1 MEEGD
6 IQALRDILFN
16 TDRALGFPI
25 TSFEAFAE
33 TDYLQ
38 DALLRCLEVMG
49 EATIRLSA
57 GCRASHPEIPWRAMA
72 GLRDVLDEN
81 SHKHAYDKVD
91 LQEVWQAYRQL
102 TGLRQK
108 IAVILGHDL

>member
-16 TDRALGFPI
+16 IDRALGFPI

-49 EATIRLSA
+49 EATKRLSA
-57 GCRASHPEIPWRAMA
+57 GCRASHREIPWRAMA
-72 GLRDVLDEN
+72 GLRDVLI
-81 SHKHAYDKVD
+81 HAYDKVD

>member
-16 TDRALGFPI
+16 IDRALGFPI
-25 TSFEAFAE
+25 TSFAAFAE

-49 EATIRLSA
+49 EATKRLSA

-72 GLRDVLDEN
+72 GLRDVLI
-81 SHKHAYDKVD
+81 HAYDKVD

>member
-16 TDRALGFPI
+16 IDRALGFPI

-49 EATIRLSA
+49 EATKRLSA
-57 GCRASHPEIPWRAMA
+57 GCRASHPKIPWRAMA
-72 GLRDVLDEN
+72 GLRDVLI
-81 SHKHAYDKVD
+81 HAYDKVD

-108 IAVILGHDL
+108 IAVILGDDL

>member
-16 TDRALGFPI
+16 IDRALGFPI

-49 EATIRLSA
+49 EATKRLSA

-72 GLRDVLDEN
+72 GLRDVLI
-81 SHKHAYDKVD
+81 HAYDKVD

-102 TGLRQK
+102 PGLRQK

>member
-16 TDRALGFPI
+16 IDRALGFPI

-49 EATIRLSA
+49 EATKRLNA

-72 GLRDVLDEN
+72 GLRDVLI
-81 SHKHAYDKVD
+81 HAYDKVD

>member
-16 TDRALGFPI
+16 IDRALGFPI

-49 EATIRLSA
+49 EATKRLSA

-72 GLRDVLDEN
+72 GLRDVLI
-81 SHKHAYDKVD
+81 HAYDKVD
-91 LQEVWQAYRQL
+91 LQEVWLAYRQL

>member
-16 TDRALGFPI
+16 IDRALGFPI

-49 EATIRLSA
+49 EATKRLST

-72 GLRDVLDEN
+72 GLRDVLI
-81 SHKHAYDKVD
+81 HAYDKVD

-102 TGLRQK
+102 PGLRQK

>member
-16 TDRALGFPI
+16 IDSSLGFPI

-49 EATIRLSA
+49 EASKRLSA
-57 GCRASHPEIPWRAMA
+57 GCRARHPETPWCAMA
-72 GLRDVLDEN
+72 GLREVLI
-81 SHKHAYDKVD
+81 HAYDRVD
-91 LQEVWQAYRQL
+91 V
-102 TGLRQK
+102 
-108 IAVILGHDL
+108 

>member
-16 TDRALGFPI
+16 IDRALGFPI

-49 EATIRLSA
+49 EATKRLSA
-57 GCRASHPEIPWRAMA
+57 DCRASHPEIPWRAMA
-72 GLRDVLDEN
+72 GLRDVLI
-81 SHKHAYDKVD
+81 HAYDRVD

>member
-16 TDRALGFPI
+16 IDRALGFPI
-25 TSFEAFAE
+25 TSFEDFAE

-49 EATIRLSA
+49 EATKRLSA

-72 GLRDVLDEN
+72 GLRDVLI
-81 SHKHAYDKVD
+81 HAYDKVD

>member
-16 TDRALGFPI
+16 IDRALGFPI

-49 EATIRLSA
+49 EATKRLSA

-72 GLRDVLDEN
+72 GLRDVLI
-81 SHKHAYDKVD
+81 HAYDKVD

-108 IAVILGHDL
+108 IAVILGDDL

>member
-16 TDRALGFPI
+16 IDRALGFPI
-25 TSFEAFAE
+25 TSYEAFAE

-49 EATIRLSA
+49 EATKRLSA

-72 GLRDVLDEN
+72 GLRDVLI
-81 SHKHAYDKVD
+81 HAYDKVD

>member
-16 TDRALGFPI
+16 IDKALGFPI

-38 DALLRCLEVMG
+38 YALLRCLEVMG
-49 EATIRLSA
+49 EATKRLSA
-57 GCRASHPEIPWRAMA
+57 DCRASHPEIPWRAMA
-72 GLRDVLDEN
+72 GLRDVLI
-81 SHKHAYDKVD
+81 HAYDRVD
-91 LQEVWQAYRQL
+91 LQEVWQAYL
-102 TGLRQK
+102 KLPGLRQK

>member
-16 TDRALGFPI
+16 IDRALGFPI

-49 EATIRLSA
+49 EATKRLSA

-72 GLRDVLDEN
+72 GLRDVLI
-81 SHKHAYDKVD
+81 HAYDKVD

-102 TGLRQK
+102 TGQRQK

>member
-16 TDRALGFPI
+16 IDRALGFPI
-25 TSFEAFAE
+25 TSFEAFGE

-49 EATIRLSA
+49 EATKRLSA

-72 GLRDVLDEN
+72 GLRDVLI
-81 SHKHAYDKVD
+81 HAYDKVD

>member
-16 TDRALGFPI
+16 IDRALGFPI

-49 EATIRLSA
+49 EATKRLSA
-57 GCRASHPEIPWRAMA
+57 DCRASHPEIPWRAMA
-72 GLRDVLDEN
+72 GLRDVLI
-81 SHKHAYDKVD
+81 HAYDKVD

-108 IAVILGHDL
+108 IAVILGHAL

>member
-16 TDRALGFPI
+16 IDRALGFPI

-49 EATIRLSA
+49 EATKRLSA
-57 GCRASHPEIPWRAMA
+57 DCRASHPEIPWRAMA
-72 GLRDVLDEN
+72 GLRDVLI
-81 SHKHAYDKVD
+81 HAYDKVD

-108 IAVILGHDL
+108 IALILGHDL

>member
-16 TDRALGFPI
+16 IDRALGFPI

-49 EATIRLSA
+49 EATKRLSA

-72 GLRDVLDEN
+72 GLRDVLI
-81 SHKHAYDKVD
+81 HAYDKVD
-91 LQEVWQAYRQL
+91 LQEVWQTYRQL
-102 TGLRQK
+102 PGLRQK

>member
-16 TDRALGFPI
+16 IDRALGFPI

-49 EATIRLSA
+49 EATKRLSA

-72 GLRDVLDEN
+72 GLRDVLI
-81 SHKHAYDKVD
+81 HAYDQVD
-91 LQEVWQAYRQL
+91 LQEVWQAYGQL

>member
-1 MEEGD
+1 
-6 IQALRDILFN
+6 
-16 TDRALGFPI
+16 
-25 TSFEAFAE
+25 
-33 TDYLQ
+33 
-38 DALLRCLEVMG
+38 MG
-49 EATIRLSA
+49 EATKRLSA

-72 GLRDVLDEN
+72 GLRDVLI
-81 SHKHAYDKVD
+81 HAYDKVD

>member
-16 TDRALGFPI
+16 IDRALGFPI

-49 EATIRLSA
+49 EATKRLSA

-72 GLRDVLDEN
+72 GLRDVLI
-81 SHKHAYDKVD
+81 HAYDKVD
-91 LQEVWQAYRQL
+91 LQEVWQAYGQL

-108 IAVILGHDL
+108 IALILGHDL

>member
-16 TDRALGFPI
+16 IDRALGFPI

-49 EATIRLSA
+49 EAAKRLSA

-72 GLRDVLDEN
+72 GLRDVLI
-81 SHKHAYDKVD
+81 HAYDKVD

>member
-16 TDRALGFPI
+16 IDRALGFPI

-49 EATIRLSA
+49 EATKRLSA

-72 GLRDVLDEN
+72 GLRDVLI
-81 SHKHAYDKVD
+81 HAYDKLD

>member
-16 TDRALGFPI
+16 IDRALGFPI

-49 EATIRLSA
+49 EATKRLSA
-57 GCRASHPEIPWRAMA
+57 CCRASHPEIPWRAMA
-72 GLRDVLDEN
+72 GLRDVLI
-81 SHKHAYDKVD
+81 HAYDKVD

>member
-16 TDRALGFPI
+16 IDRALGFPI

-38 DALLRCLEVMG
+38 DALLRCFEVMG
-49 EATIRLSA
+49 EATKRLSA

-72 GLRDVLDEN
+72 GLRDVLI
-81 SHKHAYDKVD
+81 HAYDKVD

-102 TGLRQK
+102 PGLRQK
-108 IAVILGHDL
+108 IALILGHDL

>member
-16 TDRALGFPI
+16 IDRALGFPI

-49 EATIRLSA
+49 EATKRLSA
-57 GCRASHPEIPWRAMA
+57 VCRASHPEIPWRAMA
-72 GLRDVLDEN
+72 GLRDVLI
-81 SHKHAYDKVD
+81 HAYDKVD

-102 TGLRQK
+102 PGLRQK

>member
-16 TDRALGFPI
+16 IDRALGFPI

-49 EATIRLSA
+49 EATKRLSA
-57 GCRASHPEIPWRAMA
+57 GCRASHSEIPWRAMA
-72 GLRDVLDEN
+72 GLRDVLI
-81 SHKHAYDKVD
+81 HAYDKVD

>member
-16 TDRALGFPI
+16 IDRALGFPI

-49 EATIRLSA
+49 EATKRLSGA
-57 GCRASHPEIPWRAMA
+57 AAPAIPRSPGAPWLDCAMC
-72 GLRDVLDEN
+72 
-81 SHKHAYDKVD
+81 
-91 LQEVWQAYRQL
+91 
-102 TGLRQK
+102 
-108 IAVILGHDL
+108 